1 MSNVM
6 ISAFKPGTPPPRLFL
21 LLNSVYM
28 LDEKI
33 KESIQTAYS
42 RLLEAK
48 GFRARYCQK
57 MMIAEIARTLGAIET
72 DEEGNRVEGPH
83 IAVLEAGTGTGKTI
97 AYALAAIPLAKAMG
111 KSLVISTATVALQE
125 QIVFTDLPDIKR
137 HAELDFSFA
146 LAKGRRRYLCLSKLD
161 LALQESAS
169 MNQSLAFYD
178 DEVAELNDAES
189 RILYQQMLD
198 KLSRGEWDG
207 DRDAWTDSIDDSV
220 WNQVTTDHVQCTG
233 RKCANYSNC
242 YFYKSRER
250 IHKVDC
256 IVTNHDLVL
265 SDLVMGGGAVLPAP
279 EDTFYIFDEGH
290 HLPDKAI
297 NHFTHFT
304 GLNSSQTWLEQ
315 IPGTLENLVN
325 QLGSG
330 TNLGVNLTR
339 FEEATLGLVELVQ
352 QIRENLEKLVASA
365 IQGSA
370 GGRYQNNNQYRFIG
384 GKVDVAIQQIAAEL
398 FSRFTG
404 LQGMLAALVE
414 ELDSRLEEETGLEKD
429 LLEEWY
435 PLVSAMTARAEANTL
450 LWSDYMQEDD
460 PDLPPRARWVDL
472 REGTG
477 DLQVNSSPI
486 LINQTLNDTLWNRCF
501 GAIVT
506 SATLSVGGNFDRYI
520 MQSGIHRDNCFI
532 ALPSP
537 FDFSRQGELRIPA
550 MTSDPRDPVAHTESV
565 IEILPGLL
573 VGTLGSLVLFTSWKQ
588 MFGVLDGVSE
598 EFRALVLSQG
608 DLSKLEIIRTHK
620 KRVDAGEQSIIFGLA
635 SFAEG
640 IDLPGQYCDH
650 VVIVKI
656 PFSVPND
663 PVGATLGEWIDMQ
676 GGNAFREV
684 SIPDAILRLVQ
695 ACGRLLRTEQD
706 EGVISLLDRRLITQR
721 YGEIILNSLPPFR
734 RVIEN

>member
-1 MSNVM
+1 
-6 ISAFKPGTPPPRLFL
+6 
-21 LLNSVYM
+21 M

-33 KESIQTAYS
+33 KETIQTAYS

-57 MMIAEIARTLGAIET
+57 LMLAEIARTLGAIET
-72 DEEGNRVEGPH
+72 DQEGNRVEGPH

-97 AYALAAIPLAKAMG
+97 AYALAAIPLAKSLG

-161 LALQESAS
+161 LVLQESAS
-169 MNQSLAFYD
+169 MNQSLAFYADEITELD
-178 DEVAELNDAES
+178 DAAS

-207 DRDAWTDSIDDSV
+207 DRDAWTDSIDDNV

-233 RKCANYSNC
+233 RKCTNYRNC

-250 IHKVDC
+250 MHKVDC

-279 EDTFYIFDEGH
+279 EDTIYIFDEGH
-290 HLPDKAI
+290 HLPAKAI

-304 GLNSSQTWLEQ
+304 GLNASQTWLEQ
-315 IPGTLENLVN
+315 IHGALENLVN

-330 TNLGVNLTR
+330 VHLGVNLPR
-339 FEEATLGLVELVQ
+339 FEAATSGLVELVQ
-352 QIRENLEKLVASA
+352 QIRENLEELVAPGMP
-365 IQGSA
+365 GSDR
-370 GGRYQNNNQYRFIG
+370 GGSDRGRYQNNNQYRFVG
-384 GKVDVAIQQIAAEL
+384 GRVDAAIQQIAAEL
-398 FSRFTG
+398 FSRFAG
-404 LQGMLAALVE
+404 LQGMLTELVE
-414 ELDSRLEEETGLEKD
+414 ALDYRLEEETGPEKD
-429 LLEEWY
+429 ILEEWY
-435 PLVSAMTARAEANTL
+435 PLVSAMTARAEANAL

-460 PDLPPRARWVDL
+460 PELPPRARWVDL
-472 REGTG
+472 REGSG

-486 LINQTLNDTLWNRCF
+486 LVNQTLNDTLWNRCF
-501 GAIVT
+501 GAVVT
-506 SATLSVGGNFDRYI
+506 SATLSVGGNFDRFI
-520 MQSGIHRDNCFI
+520 MQSGIPRDNCFR

-537 FDFSRQGELRIPA
+537 FNFSRQGELRIPA
-550 MTSDPRDPVAHTESV
+550 MTSDPRDPVAHTQSV
-565 IEILPGLL
+565 IETLPGLL
-573 VGTLGSLVLFTSWKQ
+573 AGTLGSLVLFTSWKQ

-598 EFRALVLSQG
+598 EFKALVLPQG
-608 DLSKLEIIRTHK
+608 ELSKLEIIRTHK

-663 PVGATLGEWIDMQ
+663 PVVATLGEWIDMK

-706 EGVISLLDRRLITQR
+706 EGVISLLDRRVITQR

>member
-1 MSNVM
+1 
-6 ISAFKPGTPPPRLFL
+6 
-21 LLNSVYM
+21 M

-33 KESIQTAYS
+33 KETIQTAYS

-57 MMIAEIARTLGAIET
+57 LMLAEIARTLGAIET
-72 DEEGNRVEGPH
+72 DQEGNRVEGPH

-97 AYALAAIPLAKAMG
+97 AYALAAIPLAKSLG

-161 LALQESAS
+161 LVLQESAS
-169 MNQSLAFYD
+169 MNQSLAFYADEITELD
-178 DEVAELNDAES
+178 DAAS

-207 DRDAWTDSIDDSV
+207 DRDAWTDSIDDNV

-233 RKCANYSNC
+233 RKCTNYRNC

-250 IHKVDC
+250 MHKVDC

-279 EDTFYIFDEGH
+279 EDTIYIFDEGH
-290 HLPDKAI
+290 HLPAKAI

-304 GLNSSQTWLEQ
+304 GLNASQTWLEQ
-315 IPGTLENLVN
+315 IHGALENLVN

-330 TNLGVNLTR
+330 VHLGVNLPR
-339 FEEATLGLVELVQ
+339 FEAATSGLVELVQ
-352 QIRENLEKLVASA
+352 QIRENLEELVAKGMP
-365 IQGSA
+365 GSDRV
-370 GGRYQNNNQYRFIG
+370 GSDRGRYQNNNQYRFVG
-384 GKVDVAIQQIAAEL
+384 GRVDAAIQQIAAEL
-398 FSRFTG
+398 FSRFAG
-404 LQGMLAALVE
+404 LQGMLTELVE
-414 ELDSRLEEETGLEKD
+414 ALDYRLEEETGPEKD
-429 LLEEWY
+429 ILEEWY
-435 PLVSAMTARAEANTL
+435 PLVSAMTARAEANAL

-460 PDLPPRARWVDL
+460 PELPPRARWVDL
-472 REGTG
+472 REGSG

-486 LINQTLNDTLWNRCF
+486 LVNQTLNDTLWNRCF
-501 GAIVT
+501 GAVVT
-506 SATLSVGGNFDRYI
+506 SATLSVGGNFDRFI
-520 MQSGIHRDNCFI
+520 MQSGIPRDNCFR

-537 FDFSRQGELRIPA
+537 FNFSRQGELRIPA
-550 MTSDPRDPVAHTESV
+550 MTSDPRDPVAHTQSV
-565 IEILPGLL
+565 IETLPGLL
-573 VGTLGSLVLFTSWKQ
+573 AGTLGSLVLFTSWKQ

-598 EFRALVLSQG
+598 EFKALVLPQG
-608 DLSKLEIIRTHK
+608 ELSKLEIIRTHK

-706 EGVISLLDRRLITQR
+706 EGVISLLDRRVITQR